1 MAPITPLNARIYSKM
16 GQRGSFALAVEEIAA
31 EDDELI
37 VMTADLTTLTGLT
50 RFKEKCSGKF
60 LNIGIAEQNM
70 ICLAAGM
77 AKEGKNVFV
86 TTYSNFL
93 AMRAYEQ
100 IRIQLGYMQFNV
112 KVVGTGSG
120 LAMGMSGNTHYGIE
134 DIALMRAVPGLTVVS
149 PADGTETVKIIR
161 EAAKCCRPIYIRLG
175 GVLNNPIVYSEDYP
189 FEFGKAVMLRKG
201 EDVAIIATGT
211 MVHEAIKAAETL
223 QVMGINATVIDMHTI
238 KPLDTAMIR
247 QVCKNVKLIVTVEE
261 HSFIGGLGSA
271 VAEYVSEILDMPPLM
286 KIGIPDAFLKVG
298 DYRYLLEQTGLTGP
312 QIAEKIAGSFQ
323 CVGRTDASIKTGPE

>member
-1 MAPITPLNARIYSKM
+1 MNPITPLNARIYSKM
-16 GQRGSFALAVEEIAA
+16 GQRGSFALAVEDVAA
-31 EDDELI
+31 RDSELV

-70 ICLAAGM
+70 VCLAAGM

-149 PADGTETVKIIR
+149 PADGTETVMVIR
-161 EAAKCCRPIYIRLG
+161 KAAEYRGPMYIRLG
-175 GVLNNPIVYSEDYP
+175 GVLNNPIVYSEEYP
-189 FEFGKAVMLRKG
+189 FEFGKGIVLRKG
-201 EDVAIIATGT
+201 GDKIIIIATGT
-211 MVHEAIKAAETL
+211 MVHEAISAAEIL
-223 QVMGINATVIDMHTI
+223 KKKGVSATVIDMHTI
-238 KPLDTAMIR
+238 KPLDTTLIR
-247 QVCKNVKLIVTVEE
+247 DVSADAKLIVTVEE
-261 HSFIGGLGSA
+261 HSIIGGLGSA
-271 VAEYVSEILDMPPLM
+271 VAEYLSELPDMPRLM
-286 KIGIPDAFLKVG
+286 KIGIPDKFLKVG
-298 DYRYLLEQTGLTGP
+298 DYRFLLEQTGLTGQ
-312 QIAEKIAGSFQ
+312 QIAERIHDSLNSP
-323 CVGRTDASIKTGPE
+323 DY